1 MSLVWP
7 VVFGLVLAVGLG
19 GRLSKIAELRLRGVW
34 LFYVALALQFAAFPL
49 HWMPWRTEAE
59 TGKILWLVS
68 YGVIALAML
77 PNLRLPGVGVVAVG
91 MLSNIAAI
99 AANGGRMPALP
110 SALQDAGLVF
120 HVSRNSA
127 RMHDPHLAWLVDRW
141 AAPDWLPWGNVF
153 SVGDVAIAIGAVI
166 LALHATGV
174 FERWLRR
181 RPGAEP
187 APAAH

>member
-1 MSLVWP
+1 MSLLWP
-7 VVFGLVLAVGLG
+7 VLFGLVLALALG

-49 HWMPWRTEAE
+49 HWMPWHTPEDA
-59 TGKILWLVS
+59 GKILWLVS

-77 PNLRLPGVGVVAVG
+77 PNLRIPGVAVVAVG
-91 MLSNIAAI
+91 MVSNIAAI
-99 AANGGRMPALP
+99 SANGGRMPALP

-127 RMHDPHLAWLVDRW
+127 RMHDPALAWLVDRW

-153 SVGDVAIAIGAVI
+153 SVGDVTIAIGAVI

-174 FERWLRR
+174 FERFRR
-181 RPGAEP
+181 AAAKP